1 MSKHILVYGD
11 SNSWGYLDDGSGHRF
26 AGRWPVSMAARLLAD
41 GYDVTLTEECLPGRT
56 TNLDDPQEGPEFN
69 GATPLRAILLSHQP
83 VDHVLIMLGTNDL
96 KRRFSR
102 SAEDI
107 VAAQTGLAE
116 MAAST
121 PCGKGGWAA
130 SRMPTVTLI
139 CPPHLGAR
147 ADEDDWERV
156 AEWRGGRA
164 QSLAM
169 PPLLITA
176 TTAAGIDFIDGNE
189 YAASSSRDP
198 IHWDADTHL
207 RFGTGIAAHMAGRL

>member
-26 AGRWPVSMAARLLAD
+26 AGRWPVSMTARLLAD
-41 GYDVTLTEECLPGRT
+41 GYDITLTEECLPGRT
-56 TNLDDPQEGPEFN
+56 TNLNDPQEGPEFN

-130 SRMPTVTLI
+130 SRMPKVTLI

-147 ADEDDWERV
+147 ADKDDWERV

-164 QSLAM
+164 QSLTM

-176 TTAAGIDFIDGNE
+176 ASAAGIDFIDGNE

-207 RFGTGIAAHMAGRL
+207 RFGTGIAAHMAERL

>member
-26 AGRWPVSMAARLLAD
+26 AGRWPVSMTARLLAD
-41 GYDVTLTEECLPGRT
+41 GYDITLTEECLPGRT

-130 SRMPTVTLI
+130 SRMPAVTLI

-156 AEWRGGRA
+156 AEWRSGRA

-176 TTAAGIDFIDGNE
+176 AAAAGIDFIDGNE
-189 YAASSSRDP
+189 YAHSSSRDP
-198 IHWDADTHL
+198 IHWDEDTHL